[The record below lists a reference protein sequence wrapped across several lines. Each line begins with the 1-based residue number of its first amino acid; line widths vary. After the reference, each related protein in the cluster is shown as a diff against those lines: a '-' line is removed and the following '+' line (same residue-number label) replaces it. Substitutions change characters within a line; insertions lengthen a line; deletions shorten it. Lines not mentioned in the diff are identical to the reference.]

1 MKKNGFT
8 LIELLAV
15 IVILAI
21 IAIIATPIVLN
32 IINNSK
38 ESAQLRSAE
47 LYLGAVETAVVNEMM
62 DDSAFKPSSCEIQ
75 NDGNINCDGKEV
87 KIEIK
92 GEKPSSGSI
101 TLKQGKVQEAEIV
114 ISEKIVIK
122 EPNGDLVYKTKENN
136 IVFDDKIVFE
146 YVDTFGMDLI
156 TNIDASKIK
165 DKSNY
170 KVTLTKEGKE
180 SVSVEVMS
188 IMTNIGGQS
197 ALFLGNAAVGSIACL
212 NGSFCLPV
220 LYGVEVEAGDN
231 LKIEYL
237 NDDVYPHV
245 LRVGKSSM
253 EIFSTEL
260 EEGTAT
266 LEFNDS
272 TGSYDKIE
280 NFPVKIDGGFGL
292 IYLPLANPY
301 ILLQKN
307 GWFTVTVTQGEKT
320 FILGSN
326 NNGDF
331 KYWDGA
337 DCNYSNYYYYGNQKI
352 GYFGGC

>member
-38 ESAQLRSAE
+38 ESAQLRSVE

-62 DDSAFKPSSCEIQ
+62 NDSTFKPRDCTVQS
-75 NDGNINCDGKEV
+75 DGNIKCDTKNIEV
-87 KIEIK
+87 EIK

-101 TLKQGKVQEAEIV
+101 TLNEGKIKEAELV
-114 ISEKIVIK
+114 ISEKTVVK
-122 EPNGDLVYKTKENN
+122 EPDGDIVYKIEENN
-136 IVFDDKIVFE
+136 IIFDNKLVLE
-146 YVDTFGMDLI
+146 YVDMYEMDLI
-156 TNIDASKIK
+156 TNIDTSKIK

-170 KVTLTKEGKE
+170 KVTISGEGKDPL
-180 SVSVEVMS
+180 SVEVMS
-188 IMTNIGGQS
+188 IMATIEGES
-197 ALFLGNAAVGSIACL
+197 ALFLGNSTVGSMNCII
-212 NGSFCLPV
+212 GSYCLPNF
-220 LYGVEVEAGDN
+220 YGAEIEAGDN

-266 LEFNDS
+266 VEITDS
-272 TGSYDKIE
+272 TGSYNKLE
-280 NFPVKIDGGFGL
+280 NFEVDNDGPFGL
-292 IYLPLANPY
+292 INIYPSNLY
-301 ILLQKN
+301 IVLQNN
-307 GWFTVTVTQGEKT
+307 GWITVTVTQGEKT